1 MSALGGDQNN
11 VDWDGLVAREGDAV
25 WRAVRRV
32 VGNDADAEDVFQET
46 FVAAVELSR
55 REPVRQWR
63 GLLLRLAHA
72 RAIDRLRLRYRR
84 GRREG
89 GEVGPGADQS
99 DEGDALDALASPTP
113 SPDEHATA
121 AELGARLRAALAQL
135 PERHAEVF
143 SLFCLEGWTYQ
154 EISEHLAMSI
164 DAVGVNVHRARGRLR
179 VLLEGTKTDVREVRS

>member
-1 MSALGGDQNN
+1 MWGLADDRNN

-72 RAIDRLRLRYRR
+72 RAIDRLRFRYRR
-84 GRREG
+84 ARRESEAAAG
-89 GEVGPGADQS
+89 TDDPADGS
-99 DEGDALDALASPTP
+99 DALDAFASPDP

-121 AELGARLRAALAQL
+121 AELGARLRAALADL
-135 PERHAEVF
+135 PERQAEVF
-143 SLFCLEGWTYQ
+143 TLFCLEGWTYQ

-179 VLLEGTKTDVREVRS
+179 VLLEGVKKDVREVPS